1 MACQPPLSPRVR
13 RSAPTAP
20 LLAAIALLALPCAAR
35 PAAAQS
41 AGAQAAAATPEESVV
56 MRSVEIPGFGT
67 LRFPAPPTWTIG
79 RVGESAPETDGAEG
93 TEGGAR
99 AVSFRVL
106 PDTPAHAELNVSF
119 SWEDMP
125 NPAFNGPAALRALVD
140 RMARAALDASIES
153 RYVLRELRSPRG
165 GGYAFSLR
173 ARTPRKK
180 SQAYLTSGVFGLGNA
195 LVRFSF
201 LAPQPDL
208 PEAAQAINLIAGVRI
223 DDEPAP

>member
-1 MACQPPLSPRVR
+1 
-13 RSAPTAP
+13 
-20 LLAAIALLALPCAAR
+20 
-35 PAAAQS
+35 
-41 AGAQAAAATPEESVV
+41 

-67 LRFPAPPTWTIG
+67 MRFPAPASWAIG
-79 RVGESAPETDGAEG
+79 RVEEAEPGSDGAEG
-93 TEGGAR
+93 TDGDGGR

-106 PDTPAHAELNVSF
+106 PETPARAEMTVSF
-119 SWEDMP
+119 SWEDLP

-173 ARTPRKK
+173 ARAPRKK

-195 LVRFSF
+195 LVRFTF

-208 PEAAQAINLIAGVRI
+208 PEMEQAINLIAGVRI